1 MNNENSCTDKLG
13 SPEESTSKK
22 QIIQYVIVIHVSLFL
37 IVLPIIATDEVINA
51 TNDEGIIVYSL
62 IIVYNFLNLI

>member
-1 MNNENSCTDKLG
+1 MNNENSCIVTPG

-51 TNDEGIIVYSL
+51 TNDEGIILYSL
-62 IIVYNFLNLI
+62 IIVYKFLNLI